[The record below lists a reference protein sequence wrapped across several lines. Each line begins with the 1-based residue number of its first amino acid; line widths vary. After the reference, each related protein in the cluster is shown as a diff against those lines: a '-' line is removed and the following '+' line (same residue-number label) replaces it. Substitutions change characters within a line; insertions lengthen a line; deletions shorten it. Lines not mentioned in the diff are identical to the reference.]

1 MAMPTILTHPAVAIG
16 LFPWFRRQIGR
27 PDILIVGA
35 ILTIAPDFDV
45 IAFRL
50 GIPYEHMLG
59 HRGLS
64 HSLLFA
70 LALGG
75 IAAGLAARLRNLH
88 FGVVWTYF
96 FLCMASHG
104 LLDMLTNGGLGIALF
119 APFSNERYFFDIR
132 PIRVSAI
139 GISDFLNG
147 RWHSVMRSELQ
158 WIWLPSIGLLAA
170 AGIAGRLLVRARRN
184 SVPADAE

>member
-1 MAMPTILTHPAVAIG
+1 MPTVLTHPALAIG
-16 LFPWFRRQIGR
+16 LFPWFRSQIGR
-27 PDILIVGA
+27 ADILIAGA
-35 ILTIAPDFDV
+35 FLTVAPDLDV

-64 HSLLFA
+64 HSLPFA
-70 LALGG
+70 LTVSGA
-75 IAAGLAARLRNLH
+75 AAGLAARLRHLH
-88 FGVVWTYF
+88 FGLLWAYF

-104 LLDMLTNGGLGIALF
+104 LLDMLTSGGLGIALF

-147 RWHSVMRSELQ
+147 RWRSVMGSELQ
-158 WIWLPSIGLLAA
+158 WIWLPSIALAVVGVVA
-170 AGIAGRLLVRARRN
+170 NRLLIRIRRN
-184 SVPADAE
+184 SAHADAE